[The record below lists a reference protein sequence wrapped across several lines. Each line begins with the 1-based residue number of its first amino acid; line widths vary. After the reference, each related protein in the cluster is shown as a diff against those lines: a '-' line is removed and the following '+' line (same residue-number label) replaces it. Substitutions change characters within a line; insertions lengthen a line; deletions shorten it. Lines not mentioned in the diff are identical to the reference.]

1 MNTLD
6 KIRRAVIAHVP
17 GSALHLAKNK
27 RLLEKQLRAD
37 GWSRA
42 AAVAE
47 VSRRFNGTIA
57 PVNTSWHNMPVP
69 LEQDVQSASSLKP
82 VPGALAGSRP
92 HET

>member
-37 GWSRA
+37 GWSRSG
-42 AAVAE
+42 AVIE
-47 VSRRFNGTIA
+47 VARRFKRHA
-57 PVNTSWHNMPVP
+57 
-69 LEQDVQSASSLKP
+69 D
-82 VPGALAGSRP
+82 
-92 HET
+92 